1 MSVFCPRRE
10 SAPSG
15 RIVNYSKTAGAGGG
29 VAVGEDVSAVRRRR
43 RCGGGGQLPR
53 CSLLP
58 SLHVLLPLR
67 RAAAVAGLGAA
78 ARLSVITSSTGV
90 HTGVHSG
97 VQRTPASST
106 PHQYQAPH
114 RCQHLE
120 QPHTPHPGGHE
131 AGWQLAS
138 RIFSSEENECWMDAG
153 IRQIYIRPDSYL
165 GQARGRYSGRLCTP
179 HCSNGCV
186 HAVHCGQCE
195 VSSALHSLHYTTL
208 YYTLYHMVP

>member
-29 VAVGEDVSAVRRRR
+29 VAVGEDVSAERRRR

-78 ARLSVITSSTGV
+78 T
-90 HTGVHSG
+90 
-97 VQRTPASST
+97 
-106 PHQYQAPH
+106 YY
-114 RCQHLE
+114 
-120 QPHTPHPGGHE
+120 
-131 AGWQLAS
+131 
-138 RIFSSEENECWMDAG
+138 FK
-153 IRQIYIRPDSYL
+153 DSIKI
-165 GQARGRYSGRLCTP
+165 P
-179 HCSNGCV
+179 
-186 HAVHCGQCE
+186 
-195 VSSALHSLHYTTL
+195 TL
-208 YYTLYHMVP
+208 TFN